1 MTAVGMIGLGHV
13 GLPMAQ
19 NLIAAGYQV
28 VGRRRGDPKDLL
40 ASGGVAAASAREVA
54 ERCQIILSCLPDGEA
69 LADVVSGSQGLAA
82 GPCDGRILVELS
94 TLDTTV
100 KRAQADA
107 FEARGGRM
115 LDCAISG
122 IPKMIRERQGVFFIS
137 GDQATYEAVKPVL
150 DAVSTKVFYMGAF
163 GNALKTKLCA
173 NMLVSLNIAA
183 SAETLAFGAK
193 MGLDPLRLIDA
204 VKDGAGASL
213 QFSARAQLMATGDW
227 ETVRGSTAML
237 AKDIHLIEQHGRE
250 VQCPTPLL
258 DAAARIYEDAINAG
272 YGETDVASVF
282 AVVAKGAGLPIPKK
296 S

>member
-1 MTAVGMIGLGHV
+1 MAPIGMIGLGHV
-13 GLPMAQ
+13 GLPLVQ
-19 NLIAAGYQV
+19 NLVKAGHQV
-28 VGRRRGDPKDLL
+28 VGRRRGDTSDLI
-40 ASGGVAAASAREVA
+40 AAGGSAAASAREVA
-54 ERCQIILSCLPDGEA
+54 ERCEIILCCLPDGDA
-69 LADVVSGSQGLAA
+69 LADVVSGPQGLAS

-94 TLDTTV
+94 TLDTTI

-107 FEARGGRM
+107 LAARGGKM

-137 GDQATYEAVKPVL
+137 GDQATYEAVRPIL

-183 SAETLAFGAK
+183 SAETLAFGVK

-213 QFSARAQLMATGDW
+213 QFSARAQSMATGDW

-237 AKDIHLIEQHGRE
+237 AKDVHLIEQRGRE
-250 VQCPTPLL
+250 LQCPTPLL
-258 DAAARIYEDAINAG
+258 DAAARIYDEAVRTG

-282 AVVAKGAGLPIPKK
+282 AVVAEGAGLPVPKK

>member
-1 MTAVGMIGLGHV
+1 MAAVGMIGLGNA

-28 VGRRRGDPKDLL
+28 VGRRRGDPKDLI

-54 ERCQIILSCLPDGEA
+54 ERCEIILSCLPHGEA
-69 LADVVSGSQGLAA
+69 LADVVTGPQGLAS

-100 KRAQADA
+100 KRTQADA
-107 FEARGGRM
+107 FAARGGRM

-193 MGLDPLRLIDA
+193 MGLDPLRLIEA

-237 AKDIHLIEQHGRE
+237 AKDVHLIEKRGRE

-258 DAAARIYEDAINAG
+258 DAAARIYDDAINAG